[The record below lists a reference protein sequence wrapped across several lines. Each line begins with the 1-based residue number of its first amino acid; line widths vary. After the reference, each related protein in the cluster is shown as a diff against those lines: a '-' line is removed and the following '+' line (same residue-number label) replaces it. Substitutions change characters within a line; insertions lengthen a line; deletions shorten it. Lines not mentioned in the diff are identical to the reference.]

1 MDERKGDPRTIF
13 FDIGGVLFDFNE
25 KPLHALIGDLAGVT
39 REDVDSVLR
48 FDIQSHEYHKLWEN
62 FEKSWIGLAGFC
74 DGVKDLLD
82 KKGLLKK
89 NFSVDDFREVFIGG
103 RLFEPLSAPI
113 FLAKALKDR
122 GHTLGIISN
131 INEDHWAFLSGRYPH
146 IFSWFK
152 IKVLS
157 YEIGFRKPETKIWN
171 FAVEE
176 ALLADENTVPE
187 GCIFIDDREENI
199 ISAERYGINAI
210 HFRGYVDPLD
220 ELIFNLRGLGVWV
233 Y

>member
-1 MDERKGDPRTIF
+1 MNEKKGDPITIF
-13 FDIGGVLFDFNE
+13 FDIGGVLFDFHE
-25 KPLHALIGDLAGVT
+25 KRLHALVGDLAGVS
-39 REDVDSVLR
+39 REDIDSVLR

-62 FEKSWIGLAGFC
+62 FEKSLIRLDGFC
-74 DGVKDLLD
+74 DGVKELLN
-82 KKGLLKK
+82 KKNLLKK
-89 NFSVDDFREVFIGG
+89 DFSINDFREVFAGG
-103 RLFEPLSAPI
+103 KLFEPLSAPI
-113 FLAKALKDR
+113 FLAKALKNR
-122 GHTLGIISN
+122 GYILGIISN
-131 INEDHWAFLSGRYPH
+131 INEDHWTFLSGRYPH

-157 YEIGFRKPETKIWN
+157 YEIGSRKPETKIWD

-187 GCIFIDDREENI
+187 GCIFIDDREENV
-199 ISAERYGINAI
+199 ISAEEYGMNAI

-220 ELIFNLRGLGVWV
+220 ELIFRLRGLGVWI